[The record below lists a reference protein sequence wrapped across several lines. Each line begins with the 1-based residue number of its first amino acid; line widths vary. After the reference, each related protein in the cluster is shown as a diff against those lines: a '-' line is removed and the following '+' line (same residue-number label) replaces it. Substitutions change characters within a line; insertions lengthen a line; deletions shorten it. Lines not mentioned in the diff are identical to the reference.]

1 MRERE
6 RVRGTERE
14 QTLFNHGNLFNIN
27 CFSEERKIEGG
38 REWGTVREG
47 RGTGRERWGEKVR
60 RGFLVLSYGNFGG
73 QAVIFDPCWPP

>member
-14 QTLFNHGNLFNIN
+14 QTLFNHSNLFNIN

-38 REWGTVREG
+38 RVWGTVRDG
-47 RGTGRERWGEKVR
+47 RGRGRERVGRESKPWFSHSVVR
-60 RGFLVLSYGNFGG
+60 
-73 QAVIFDPCWPP
+73 